1 MVRNR
6 AMGWLQA
13 AVLPLVLVGC
23 ASSSDDRTAENA
35 ENVGESQ
42 QQIVGALS
50 KKFSISLPRGVAL
63 SDESVAA
70 GRNLAIL
77 DRARVQEPTGVL
89 APVANAATTTGGVTQ
104 LGNDARSGTIL
115 SQPAVTLGDR
125 SRVEGNVQSGGAIT
139 PGSQSVVTGT
149 STANTAIAFDPWSW
163 TVNFPAASQNII
175 VPQAGSTTIAPGSF
189 ENVTINNLGTLRLS
203 TGTYYLNSFDLEPQA
218 KVVVDTVAGP
228 VFIYVRTGF
237 IWRGAINF
245 TGPTDR
251 LLVGY
256 AGADSIALETP
267 FTGTFVAPDA
277 TVRLAVGATSHT
289 GAFFSKNLQLDPEVR
304 VTRLP
309 FAGWSGFQ
317 FDVVP
322 RFECVQT
329 APNGTKVATFGYFNP
344 NATRQVVP
352 VGTTNTFSIAPND
365 RRQPTTFLPGA
376 HGANFAVAYTGTA
389 PSWQL
394 LGSTASIDTT
404 KVCNNTY
411 QVPTLKDATLS
422 SASPNANFGSATTIE
437 VSAQKAGVFEF
448 DRKAVLAARG
458 AGRLIKS
465 AKLEVN
471 LSSGSSALDAY
482 PMRQKWEEL
491 GATWTC
497 GNDRDAASATALCYT
512 NDRWTV
518 PRRAH
523 TYDNPYNPDV
533 VVPGTAATGK
543 VVFDVTEDVQTF
555 LASGASLG
563 WIVQARTASSTTLFS
578 REGAKPAKL
587 VIEAVPFTDTDFAGK
602 APFSF
607 QVDTSLAISEGLPP
621 FANGLTRPLAVLK
634 TSEGA
639 SLKFAENELLVL
651 SDDPTELSA
660 FAARW
665 GAVEVAAPTVKIPG
679 VTNGHVFRI
688 DTTKGDPTTLVP
700 NLRQSVNRPDGLQSV
715 SSSAALGLLAAVAEE
730 QTRGT
735 VVGINW
741 LAPGADVDI
750 DGINQEVFTD
760 GLPAAGT
767 TIETSS
773 NTFNWDHFLLHD
785 VNEAWRLMFFAKKL
799 TPVIDVAMIDAGFD
813 VSYLDVEGQLI
824 GCAGGQCDNPFN
836 CGGGNA
842 CPWHGIGTA
851 SSGFGRVN
859 NMYGGAGPGA
869 GVADVD
875 LIWGF
880 GDQATTLISV
890 PPLVVAG
897 EDIINFSNAIP
908 VPDWASWTTL
918 PSEHVMWAARHVG
931 GVLIFASAGNEA
943 RNVDAKRCYDLWLT
957 TVCPWEE
964 VVWFPCEGS
973 GVHCVG
979 ATNYSDK
986 SRATSYSNYGGSV
999 EYWATGTALVG
1010 ADPSRASDGA
1020 AYHSVQ
1026 GTSYAS
1032 PFMAGTA
1039 ALVWAANAYVN
1050 QAGDVEDCLEAA
1062 KIGGENG
1069 RWVHTYFAAACGMG
1083 SPSNLA
1089 PVVDIVQPPLEDNN
1103 YQSLGLVTMQ
1113 AKAGD
1118 FEDGPITTF
1127 LWTSDKDGLL
1137 GTTSAGQP
1145 LLFAPTSPGLRTI
1158 TVTVFDSGTLSGTD
1172 KVTLSFTPA
1181 TPNLKILSPAA
1192 DGDSVP
1198 MGLPV
1203 DLVGRM
1209 TNFTNLG
1216 QTPPYATSAWSGTG
1230 PGGTPLF
1237 SNVLGASVQATFT
1250 QAGTTTVTWTMT
1262 VDGQTGTASRTFNVF
1277 NDGKLHV
1284 KITNPRK
1291 ENEPSGGKLFVLL
1304 DLNVPST
1311 LSAVS
1316 TSDAAGGV
1324 VYTWNITRKDATG
1337 VQHTLATLSGA
1348 STTFTPTSGTGF
1360 LCGYTPITIAVSAI
1374 NTVGE
1379 LANDTVDGMVY
1390 RNCPPP

>member
-1 MVRNR
+1 M
-6 AMGWLQA
+6 
-13 AVLPLVLVGC
+13 
-23 ASSSDDRTAENA
+23 
-35 ENVGESQ
+35 
-42 QQIVGALS
+42 
-50 KKFSISLPRGVAL
+50 
-63 SDESVAA
+63 
-70 GRNLAIL
+70 
-77 DRARVQEPTGVL
+77 
-89 APVANAATTTGGVTQ
+89 
-104 LGNDARSGTIL
+104 GNDARSGTIL

-125 SRVEGNVQSGGAIT
+125 ARVEGNVQSGGAIN
-139 PGSQSVVTGT
+139 PGNQSVVTGT
-149 STANTAIAFDPWSW
+149 STPNTAVAFDPWSW
-163 TVNFPAASQNII
+163 TVNFPASSQNVV
-175 VPQAGSTTIAPGSF
+175 VPQAGSTPISPGSF
-189 ENVTINNLGTLRLS
+189 ENVTVNNQGTLRLS

-218 KVVVDTVAGP
+218 KIAVDTVAGP
-228 VFIYVRTGF
+228 VLIYVRTGF
-237 IWRGAINF
+237 TWRGAVNF
-245 TGPTDR
+245 TGPSDR

-256 AGADSIALETP
+256 AGTDSIALETP

-289 GAFFSKNLQLDPEVR
+289 GAFFAKNLQLDPDVR

-352 VGTTNTFSIAPND
+352 VGTTNKFSIAPVD

-376 HGANFAVAYTGTA
+376 QSANFAIGYTSTA

-394 LGSTASIDTT
+394 LGTTASIDTT
-404 KVCNNTY
+404 KVCNNSY
-411 QVPTLKDATLS
+411 EVAALKDATLS
-422 SASPNANFGSATTIE
+422 SASPNANFGSATTVEI
-437 VSAQKAGVFEF
+437 SAQKAGVFEF

-458 AGRLIKS
+458 TGRLIKS
-465 AKLEVN
+465 ARLELN

-491 GATWTC
+491 GATWSC
-497 GNDRDAASATALCYT
+497 GNDRDSASATTLCYT
-512 NDRWTV
+512 NDRWSV

-523 TYDNPYNPDV
+523 TFENPYKPDAGV
-533 VVPGTAATGK
+533 AGTAATGK

-555 LASGASLG
+555 LASGANVG
-563 WIVQARTASSTTLFS
+563 WMVQARTTSSTTLFS

-587 VIEAVPFTDTDFAGK
+587 VIDAVPFTDTDFASK

-607 QVDTSLAISEGLPP
+607 QVDTNLAISEGLPP
-621 FANGLTRPLAVLK
+621 FANGLTRRLAVLK

-639 SLKFAENELLVL
+639 TLKFAENELLVL
-651 SDDPTELSA
+651 SDDPTELAA

-688 DTTKGDPTTLVP
+688 DTTRGDPTTLVP
-700 NLRQSVNRPDGLQSV
+700 NLRQTVNRPDGLQAV
-715 SSSAALGLLAAVAEE
+715 SSSAALGLLAAMAEE
-730 QTRGT
+730 QSRGT

-750 DGINQEVFTD
+750 DGINQKVFTD
-760 GLPAAGT
+760 GINEPGT

-773 NTFNWDHFLLHD
+773 NTFNWNNFLLHD
-785 VNEAWRLMFFAKKL
+785 VNEAWRLMFFTKKL
-799 TPVIDVAMIDAGFD
+799 KPVIDVAMIDAGFD
-813 VSYLDVEGQLI
+813 VGYLDVEGQLI

-859 NMYGGAGPGA
+859 NKYGGAGPGA

-890 PPLVVAG
+890 PALVAAG
-897 EDIINFSNAIP
+897 EDILNFSNAIP
-908 VPDWASWTTL
+908 VPDWASVSTQ
-918 PSEHVMWAARHVG
+918 PSEQVMWAARHVG
-931 GVLIFASAGNEA
+931 GVLIFASAGNES

-964 VVWFPCEGS
+964 AVWFPCEGS

-979 ATNYSDK
+979 ATNYADK
-986 SRATSYSNYGGSV
+986 NRDTSYSNYGDSV
-999 EYWATGTALVG
+999 EYWATGTALIG
-1010 ADPSRASDGA
+1010 ADPSRASDGT

-1026 GTSYAS
+1026 GTSYSS

-1039 ALVWAANAYVN
+1039 ALVWAANAN
-1050 QAGDVEDCLEAA
+1050 QNHAGDVEDCLEAA

-1069 RWVHTYFAAACGMG
+1069 RWVQTYLATACGMG

-1089 PVVDIVQPPLEDNN
+1089 PVVEIVEPTLEDNN
-1103 YQSLGLVTMQ
+1103 YESLGLVTVH

-1127 LWTSDKDGLL
+1127 LWTSDKDGML

-1158 TVTVFDSGTLSGTD
+1158 TATAFDSKGLSGTD

-1192 DGDSVP
+1192 DGVSVP

-1203 DLVGRM
+1203 DLVGTQ
-1209 TNFTNLG
+1209 TNFTNFG
-1216 QTPPYATSAWSGTG
+1216 QTPPYSTSAWSATG

-1237 SNVLGASVQATFT
+1237 SNLLGASVQATFN
-1250 QAGTTTVTWTMT
+1250 QVGATTVTWTMT
-1262 VDGQTGTASRTFNVF
+1262 VDGQTGTASRSFNVF

-1284 KITNPRK
+1284 AIKSPK
-1291 ENEPSGGKLFVLL
+1291 VQNEPFNGKVMAVI
-1304 DLNVPST
+1304 DLGAPAT
-1311 LSAVS
+1311 LNAVS
-1316 TSDAAGGV
+1316 TSDAAGGM
-1324 VYTWNITRKDATG
+1324 VYLWNVTRKDATG
-1337 VQHTLATLSGA
+1337 VQQTLATLSGA
-1348 STTFTPTSGTGF
+1348 TTTFTPSGPGF
-1360 LCGYTPITIAVSAI
+1360 VCGNVPITINVTAI
-1374 NTVGE
+1374 NPLGE
-1379 LANDTVDGMVY
+1379 LDQDSVDAMVY
-1390 RNCPPP
+1390 RFCAPP

>member
-1 MVRNR
+1 MVQNR
-6 AMGWLQA
+6 AVGWLQA
-13 AVLPLVLVGC
+13 AVIPLVLVGC
-23 ASSSDDRTAENA
+23 ASSSEDRAA

-50 KKFSISLPRGVAL
+50 KKFSISLPRGVSIAE
-63 SDESVAA
+63 ESVAA

-77 DRARVQEPTGVL
+77 DRALVQESTGVL
-89 APVANAATTTGGVTQ
+89 ALVANAGTSTGGLTQ

-139 PGSQSVVTGT
+139 PGNQGVVTGT
-149 STANTAIAFDPWSW
+149 SMANSAVAFDPWSW
-163 TVNFPAASQNII
+163 TVNFPATSQNVV
-175 VPQAGSTTIAPGSF
+175 VPQAGSATITPGSF
-189 ENVTINNLGTLRLS
+189 ENVTIFSQATLRLS

-218 KVVVDTVAGP
+218 KIAVDTTLGP
-228 VFIYVRTGF
+228 VVIYVRTGL
-237 IWRGAINF
+237 IWRGAANF
-245 TGPTDR
+245 TGPMDR

-256 AGADSIALETP
+256 AGTDSIALETP
-267 FTGTFVAPDA
+267 FTGTFAAPDA

-289 GAFFSKNLQLDPEVR
+289 GAFFAKNLQLDPDVK

-344 NATRQVVP
+344 NATRQIVP
-352 VGTTNTFSIAPND
+352 VGTANKFSLTPDD
-365 RRQPTTFLPGA
+365 RRQPTTFLAGSHA
-376 HGANFAVAYTGTA
+376 SNFAIGYTGTA

-394 LGSTASIDTT
+394 LGTTASIDTT
-404 KVCNNTY
+404 KVCNNTF
-411 QVPTLKDATLS
+411 QVAALKDATLS
-422 SASPNANFGSATTIE
+422 SASPNANFGSATTVE

-458 AGRLIKS
+458 TGRLIK
-465 AKLEVN
+465 AARLEVN

-491 GATWTC
+491 AVTWTC
-497 GNDRDAASATALCYT
+497 ANDRDSASTTAKCYT
-512 NDRWTV
+512 NDRWSV

-523 TYDNPYNPDV
+523 TYENPYNPNV
-533 VVPGTAATGK
+533 AVPGTASTGK
-543 VVFDVTEDVQTF
+543 VVFDVTADLQTF

-563 WIVQARTASSTTLFS
+563 WMIQSHSGSSTTLFS

-587 VIEAVPFTDTDFAGK
+587 VIDAVPFTDTDFAGK

-607 QVDTSLAISEGLPP
+607 QVDTSLAISEALPP
-621 FANGLTRPLAVLK
+621 FANGLSRPLAVLK
-634 TSEGA
+634 TSEGDT
-639 SLKFAENELLVL
+639 LKFAENELLVL
-651 SDDPTELSA
+651 TDNPTELSA
-660 FAARW
+660 IAARW
-665 GAVEVAAPTVKIPG
+665 GAVEVAAPSVSIPG

-688 DTTKGDPTTLVP
+688 DTTRGDPTTLVP
-700 NLRQSVNRPDGLQSV
+700 NLRETVNRPDGLQAV
-715 SSSAALGLLAAVAEE
+715 SSSAALGLLAAMADE

-735 VVGINW
+735 VVGVNW

-750 DGINQEVFTD
+750 DGINQELFTD
-760 GLPAAGT
+760 GLPAPPPPA
-767 TIETSS
+767 IVETSS
-773 NTFNWDHFLLHD
+773 NTFDWTNFALHD
-785 VNEAWRLMFFAKKL
+785 VNEAWRLLFFARKL
-799 TPVIDVAMIDAGFD
+799 KPTVDVAMIDAGFD
-813 VSYLDVEGQLI
+813 LSYLDVEGQLV

-836 CGGGNA
+836 CGGGTA

-859 NMYGGAGPGA
+859 NKYGGAGPGA

-908 VPDWASWTTL
+908 VPDWASLSTL
-918 PSEHVMWAARHVG
+918 PSEQVMWTARHVG
-931 GVLIFASAGNEA
+931 GVLIFASAGNA
-943 RNVDAKRCYDLWLT
+943 QTNVDAMRCYDLWLG
-957 TVCPWEE
+957 TVCPWEKE
-964 VVWFPCEGS
+964 VWFPCEGS

-979 ATNYSDK
+979 ATNYADK
-986 SRATSYSNYGGSV
+986 NRDTSYSNYGDSV
-999 EYWATGTALVG
+999 EYWASGTALIG
-1010 ADPSRASDGA
+1010 ADPSRASDGS
-1020 AYHSVQ
+1020 AYHAVT
-1026 GTSYAS
+1026 GTSYSS
-1032 PFMAGTA
+1032 PFIAGTA
-1039 ALVWAANAYVN
+1039 ALVWAANVNVN

-1062 KIGGENG
+1062 KSGGENG
-1069 RWVHTYFAAACGMG
+1069 RWVQTYLATACGMG

-1089 PVVDIVQPPLEDNN
+1089 PIVDIVQPPEEDNN
-1103 YQSLGLVTMQ
+1103 YESLGLITLQ

-1127 LWTSDKDGLL
+1127 LWTSDKDGML

-1145 LLFAPTSPGLRTI
+1145 LLFSPTSPGLRTI
-1158 TVTVFDSGTLSGTD
+1158 TATVFDSAGLSGTD
-1172 KVTLSFTPA
+1172 KVTLSFKPA

-1203 DLVGRM
+1203 DLVGMM
-1209 TNFTNLG
+1209 TNFTNFAG
-1216 QTPPYATSAWSGTG
+1216 SPPYATSAWSGTG

-1237 SNVLGASVQATFT
+1237 SNLLGASVQATFT

-1262 VDGQTGTASRTFNVF
+1262 VDGQPGTASRSFNVF

-1284 KITNPRK
+1284 AIQTPKV
-1291 ENEPSGGKLFVLL
+1291 ENEPIDGKLKAVLGL
-1304 DLNVPST
+1304 GAPAT
-1311 LSAVS
+1311 LSASS

-1324 VYTWNITRKDATG
+1324 VYLWNITRKDATG
-1337 VQHTLATLSGA
+1337 VVQTLATLSGA
-1348 STTFTPTSGTGF
+1348 TTTFTPTSGF
-1360 LCGYTPITIAVSAI
+1360 LCGYTPITISVSAI
-1374 NTVGE
+1374 NPLGE
-1379 LANDTVDGMVY
+1379 LDNDSVDGVVY
-1390 RNCPPP
+1390 RFCPPP